1 MTIDTCQLVSE
12 EQNSEQQKL
21 KVNEIVS
28 NSQSN
33 ENALGSGPEN
43 RFEPWMGI
51 FFRALNLND

>member
-1 MTIDTCQLVSE
+1 MAIDTCQLVSE

-33 ENALGSGPEN
+33 ENTLGSGPEN
-43 RFEPWMGI
+43 RFGPWMGL
-51 FFRALNLND
+51 FQGFKFK

>member
-1 MTIDTCQLVSE
+1 MAIDTCQLVSE

-21 KVNEIVS
+21 KVNEIVC

-43 RFEPWMGI
+43 RFGPRMQLFSGS
-51 FFRALNLND
+51 

>member
-12 EQNSEQQKL
+12 EQNSEQPKL

-51 FFRALNLND
+51 FSGR